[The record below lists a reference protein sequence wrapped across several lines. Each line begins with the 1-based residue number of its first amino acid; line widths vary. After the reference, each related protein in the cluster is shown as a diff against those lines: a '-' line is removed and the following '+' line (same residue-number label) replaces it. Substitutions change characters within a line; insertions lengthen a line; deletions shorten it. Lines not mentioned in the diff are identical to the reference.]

1 MQELTIDTGVWE
13 YRVNGR
19 GVLRFNPADPA
30 LYSRF
35 LECNEKLEAMQKTVA
50 EQQKAGPQGPAALS
64 ELARADGELRRLL
77 GGMFGD
83 LDQLEAALGG
93 AGLFALAENGHTVL
107 GNLLEAVWPEI
118 EQHAMRRMQLRA
130 RQAVAEADERRA
142 AAGQ

>member
-1 MQELTIDTGVWE
+1 MQELTIDTGVRE

-35 LECNEKLEAMQKTVA
+35 LECNEKLEAIQKTVA
-50 EQQKAGPQGPAALS
+50 EQQGPAALA

>member
-1 MQELTIDTGVWE
+1 MQELTIDTGVRE

-35 LECNEKLEAMQKTVA
+35 LKCNEKLEAMQKTVA
-50 EQQKAGPQGPAALS
+50 EHKAGPYGPAAL
-64 ELARADGELRRLL
+64 AAMGRADEELRELL
-77 GGMFGD
+77 GEMFGD
-83 LDQLEAALGG
+83 LGQLEAALGG

-130 RQAVAEADERRA
+130 QQAVAEAEERRA
-142 AAGQ
+142 AAGA

>member
-1 MQELTIDTGVWE
+1 MRELTIDTGVRE

-35 LECNEKLEAMQKTVA
+35 LKCNEKLEAMQKMVA
-50 EQQKAGPQGPAALS
+50 EQQTAGPDGPAVLEAMGRT
-64 ELARADGELRRLL
+64 EEELRELL
-77 GGMFGD
+77 SGMFGD
-83 LDQLEAALGG
+83 PGQLEAVLGG

-118 EQHAMRRMQLRA
+118 EQQAMQRMQLRA
-130 RQAVAEADERRA
+130 KQAVAEAQERRA
-142 AAGQ
+142 AAGA